1 MSKNYHHL
9 SPAQR
14 YQLEVLFRTGKTQ
27 KEIAQLLAVHPSTV
41 CRELKRNIPSR
52 GRGSG
57 VYDAEKAQHKAKM
70 RHKQKPKAVKMNPD
84 IKKHIAE
91 RLKVERYSPELISV
105 EGKKQ
110 FGDFVSHELIYQWI
124 WKCKKGN
131 RRVDRTYKNLYSYLA
146 HGRRRH
152 KRGNRRDNR
161 GIIPYRIP
169 IDQRPPEVNLRQRV
183 GDIEVDLM
191 MGKAHKG
198 ALLVMTDRATLLT
211 KLRKLDSKEADLVDR
226 SICKAWNPFK
236 ELVKTLTFDN
246 DQAFSLHQRTGSYL
260 NAETYFTRP
269 YTSQDKGTVENRI
282 GLVRRFFPKGTD
294 LMNVTHAEVTRVQN
308 LINNRPIRKHNYK
321 TANQVFSE
329 KIALM
334 T

>member
-14 YQLEVLFRTGKTQ
+14 YQLEVLYITGKTQ
-27 KEIAQLLAVHPSTV
+27 KEIAELLSVHPSTV
-41 CRELKRNIPSR
+41 SRELKRNMPHR

-57 VYDAEKAQHKAKM
+57 QYDADKAQHKTDM
-70 RHKQKPKAVKMNPD
+70 RHKQKPKAVKMNAG
-84 IKKHIAE
+84 IKDYIFEK
-91 RLKVERYSPELISV
+91 LNVERYSPELISV
-105 EGKKQ
+105 EGKKK
-110 FGDFVSHELIYQWI
+110 FGDFVSHEIIYQWI

-131 RRVDRTYKNLYSYLA
+131 RRADRPYKNLYLYLA
-146 HGRRRH
+146 HGRRRY

-161 GIIPYRIP
+161 GIIPNRTP
-169 IDQRPPEVNLRQRV
+169 IDQRPPEVHYRQRI

-211 KLRKLDSKEADLVDR
+211 QLTKLDSKEAHLVDR
-226 SICKAWNPFK
+226 SIRRSWSPYKR
-236 ELVKTLTFDN
+236 LVKTLTFDN
-246 DQAFSLHQRTGSYL
+246 DQAFSMHEKTGRYL
-260 NAETYFTRP
+260 NARTYFTRP

-282 GLVRRFFPKGTD
+282 GLIRRFFPKGTD
-294 LMNVTHAEVTRVQN
+294 LIKVTHAEVARVQN
-308 LINNRPIRKHNYK
+308 LINNRPIRKFKYK

-329 KIALM
+329 KIALI